1 MQTKVSFHFPIDW
14 QYPAGRRLPYY
25 CCVRAGFHSY
35 TPTAPAPALIFCTN
49 PNLTCRKYSPAKF
62 TSSAKWGSN
71 ASPDGVEV
79 SCSDG
84 FSEAG
89 GEVVL
94 DDGIELV
101 IEKTGKN
108 QRTIRSKVAV
118 NASLQTVWD
127 VLTDYERL
135 ADFIPGLAVSQL
147 LQKEP
152 NFARLFQIGQQNIAF
167 GMKFD
172 AKGILDCYEKDL
184 QILPYGQRRDIDFKM
199 IEGDFQVFEGKWS
212 VEQCNTWGEPRDS
225 SVCQELHTTLFY
237 VVRVEP
243 KLWLPVRI
251 LESRICNEI
260 KVNLTCVREEA
271 QRMYHSNRPSV

>member
-1 MQTKVSFHFPIDW
+1 MQTKVSSHFPTDW
-14 QYPAGRRLPYY
+14 QYPAGRRLPYS

-35 TPTAPAPALIFCTN
+35 TSPAPALIFCTN
-49 PNLTCRKYSPAKF
+49 PNLTCRKYSPPKF

-71 ASPDGVEV
+71 ASPDNVEV

-101 IEKTGKN
+101 IEKSGKN

-152 NFARLFQIGQQNIAF
+152 NFARLFQIGQQSIAF

-172 AKGILDCYEKDL
+172 AKGIVDCYEKDL

-199 IEGDFQVFEGKWS
+199 IEGDFKVFEGKWS
-212 VEQCNTWGEPRDS
+212 VEQCNTWGEARDS

-243 KLWLPVRI
+243 KLWFPVRI
-251 LESRICNEI
+251 LESRICKEI
-260 KVNLTCVREEA
+260 KVNLSCVREEA
-271 QRMYHSNRPSV
+271 QRMYHSNHPSV